1 VNLWNRIPELP
12 LLKRELIE
20 LANRRRTYIVR
31 SVGAIV
37 LLLIVYVR
45 FQSSLQTA
53 AGMNL
58 MFMPGAGPAAA
69 YNPNKFLGSGGW
81 LFTSLVPLLFWS
93 VELLMPALI
102 CGAITMEKERN
113 TLGTLFV
120 TRLTPFTIVLEK
132 LGSRLV
138 PMFTFLLLTFPML
151 AFVYSLGGVD
161 TTLLLATLWLLL
173 CECLLFA
180 SIGLMCS
187 SWFATTVTAFIWSYV
202 LTGLLVLLGL
212 LAQSDRGPL
221 ADLGLMFSPHSIWSA
236 LASSEIASTT
246 GGMGIPGMGPSSDID
261 LKQDPADPAWINLIR
276 AVRGIVWYS
285 LPVIVVSAGCLL
297 LARVFLIRRA
307 FVSSSSV
314 LLRLFKRV
322 DAFFHRLN
330 QQTTGGI
337 VLIKDRDS
345 MPLFDP
351 VAWRERTRK
360 SLGKA
365 RYLIRILILLE
376 GPVLFICLMA
386 ATSGASSTGTFDA
399 LRGLLGFAWGLAALM
414 VIVKCATL
422 MSSERARETLDVL
435 LSTPMTLREILTQ
448 KIAGARRLMMVV
460 AIPVLTVN
468 FTLLLMHFDLR
479 TLFRDGSFGTIINI
493 LSYAVLTVAA
503 TAVVMHEV
511 AWLSTLCGLRSKSQT
526 RSVMTAMGVI
536 GGWIILSLMLASP
549 GGLAHR
555 MTLSVLMSGSLADGD
570 VMPLNRQ
577 LRYLSDG
584 ESIELLELNA
594 TAGILL
600 SCLRPDGS
608 VQANEAVLI
617 AATYGTTSRAAV
629 SLPGMLAAPGP
640 AVAVFGAVVVLLWH
654 AGVMLC
660 FRWLALKL
668 APRVMNRVDFP
679 QKPAVSDSPSLGSSG
694 TAPPAMPLVTG
705 AAG

>member
-1 VNLWNRIPELP
+1 
-12 LLKRELIE
+12 
-20 LANRRRTYIVR
+20 
-31 SVGAIV
+31 
-37 LLLIVYVR
+37 
-45 FQSSLQTA
+45 
-53 AGMNL
+53 
-58 MFMPGAGPAAA
+58 
-69 YNPNKFLGSGGW
+69 
-81 LFTSLVPLLFWS
+81 
-93 VELLMPALI
+93 
-102 CGAITMEKERN
+102 
-113 TLGTLFV
+113 
-120 TRLTPFTIVLEK
+120 
-132 LGSRLV
+132 
-138 PMFTFLLLTFPML
+138 
-151 AFVYSLGGVD
+151 
-161 TTLLLATLWLLL
+161 
-173 CECLLFA
+173 
-180 SIGLMCS
+180 
-187 SWFATTVTAFIWSYV
+187 
-202 LTGLLVLLGL
+202 
-212 LAQSDRGPL
+212 
-221 ADLGLMFSPHSIWSA
+221 
-236 LASSEIASTT
+236 
-246 GGMGIPGMGPSSDID
+246 MGPSSDID

-549 GGLAHR
+549 GGWIHRAVFAVLA
-555 MTLSVLMSGSLADGD
+555 MSDEDPSDDLYSARYGGQWIGFNESHTD
-570 VMPLNRQ
+570 VG
-577 LRYLSDG
+577 LR
-584 ESIELLELNA
+584 ELHA

-600 SCLRPDGS
+600 AFVRPDGC

-617 AATYGTTSRAAV
+617 AAASATSRNSK

-654 AGVMLC
+654 SGVMLC

>member
-1 VNLWNRIPELP
+1 
-12 LLKRELIE
+12 
-20 LANRRRTYIVR
+20 
-31 SVGAIV
+31 
-37 LLLIVYVR
+37 
-45 FQSSLQTA
+45 
-53 AGMNL
+53 M
-58 MFMPGAGPAAA
+58 
-69 YNPNKFLGSGGW
+69 
-81 LFTSLVPLLFWS
+81 
-93 VELLMPALI
+93 
-102 CGAITMEKERN
+102 
-113 TLGTLFV
+113 
-120 TRLTPFTIVLEK
+120 
-132 LGSRLV
+132 
-138 PMFTFLLLTFPML
+138 
-151 AFVYSLGGVD
+151 
-161 TTLLLATLWLLL
+161 
-173 CECLLFA
+173 
-180 SIGLMCS
+180 
-187 SWFATTVTAFIWSYV
+187 
-202 LTGLLVLLGL
+202 
-212 LAQSDRGPL
+212 
-221 ADLGLMFSPHSIWSA
+221 
-236 LASSEIASTT
+236 
-246 GGMGIPGMGPSSDID
+246 
-261 LKQDPADPAWINLIR
+261 QDPADPAWSNLIR

-285 LPVIVVSAGCLL
+285 LPVIVASACCLL

-399 LRGLLGFAWGLAALM
+399 LRGLLGFGWGLAALM

-570 VMPLNRQ
+570 VIPLIRQ
-577 LRYLSDG
+577 LRYLSHS
-584 ESIELLELNA
+584 ESIEFLELNA

-617 AATYGTTSRAAV
+617 AAASATSRNSK

-640 AVAVFGAVVVLLWH
+640 AMAVFGAVVVLLWH
-654 AGVMLC
+654 AGVMLL

-668 APRVMNRVDFP
+668 APRVMNRVDVP
-679 QKPAVSDSPSLGSSG
+679 QESADSDSPSLGSSG
-694 TAPPAMPLVTG
+694 PSPPAMPLMTG